1 MIRFRKNNSG
11 FSLVEVLI
19 SLGILGIIVVPL
31 LGNFIASQ
39 NVNRSLRNKQ
49 AATALAQSTM
59 EMLKSM
65 NMQDTASNFN
75 INSAFNLSGYTHG
88 SVMELAYNGTNYVTL
103 PATYSG
109 VVKDDS
115 VATVYKNTATGD
127 AVYNPK
133 STGKYIYAI
142 NDVEDGIN
150 KYDVL
155 VKFDSDAYRTYT
167 DDSGN
172 VVNGYNSQSLSAI
185 TGLDTLRTALIT
197 TTESIE
203 NDAALYFEA
212 LIGDSET
219 RASDIKKGMYAQTE
233 ITISGTDDPSAKD
246 EDRLM
251 KVEAKITYAY
261 NYPKTDTDYTK
272 EEIIFA
278 NTYDVSEETHLEK
291 IYILFNESSGSKHNN
306 NSVQCDTFK
315 ITVDNESSFSTINP
329 KVYVIKQGDEGDN
342 CHYNIMLNQK
352 AKAMLTSFYSNVD
365 DGFLNKFSVIAK
377 TANFDKS
384 IYVVTNDFFSGS
396 AGVTASSEENRIY
409 EMTVLVYESNES
421 NRYSNLITSMTSTRR
436 EK

>member
-1 MIRFRKNNSG
+1 MIRFRKDNSG

-39 NVNRSLRNKQ
+39 NVNRSLRGRQ

-59 EMLKSM
+59 EMLKGM
-65 NMQDTASNFN
+65 NMQDTATNFN
-75 INSAFNLSGYTHG
+75 VNSAFNLSGYTHG
-88 SVMELAYNGTNYVTL
+88 SVMELSHNGTNYVTL
-103 PATYSG
+103 PSTYSG
-109 VVKDDS
+109 IVKDDS
-115 VATVYKNTATGD
+115 VATVYMNTATGE
-127 AVYNPK
+127 AIYNPK

-167 DDSGN
+167 DASGN
-172 VVNGYNSQSLSAI
+172 IVDGYNSQSLSAI

-197 TTESIE
+197 TTEGIE

-212 LIGDSET
+212 LIGSVGLS
-219 RASDIKKGMYAQTE
+219 ASDIKQEMYAET
-233 ITISGTDDPSAKD
+233 IINISGTDDPSAK
-246 EDRLM
+246 EKDRVM
-251 KVEAKITYAY
+251 NVEAKITYY
-261 NYPKTDTDYTK
+261 YESYSK

-278 NTYDVSEETHLEK
+278 NTFNVTDEIHLEK
-291 IYILFNESSGSKHNN
+291 MYILFNESSGSKRINN
-306 NSVQCDTFK
+306 KSQCDSFK
-315 ITVDNESSFSTINP
+315 INVTGDFSTINP
-329 KVYVIKQGDEGDN
+329 KVYVIKQGAAGDN
-342 CHYNIMLNQK
+342 CYYNIILNQK
-352 AKAMLTSFYSNVD
+352 AKAMLTEFYSNVEVEY
-365 DGFLNKFSVIAK
+365 LNKSVGISK

-384 IYVVTNDFFSGS
+384 IYQFTNDFFSGS

-409 EMTVLVYESNES
+409 EMTVYVYESNES
-421 NRYSNLITSMTSTRR
+421 NRYSNLITSMTTTRR